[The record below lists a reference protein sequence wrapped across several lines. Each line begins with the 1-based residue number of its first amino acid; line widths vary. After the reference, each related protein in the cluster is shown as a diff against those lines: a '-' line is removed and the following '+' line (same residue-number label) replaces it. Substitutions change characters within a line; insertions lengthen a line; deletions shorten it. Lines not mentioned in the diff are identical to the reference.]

1 MISTLITLPYELARL
16 PLVLADGTLS
26 GTLSETS
33 APRVALDRTIGSA
46 DKLAGAIL
54 GNRDIAARGVDR
66 LERSHK
72 VRAAAQQEAR
82 ATSLRREAR
91 DTAAS
96 GLREAAKERKTAESR
111 VASGLREA
119 DEVEARGKQEAQSR
133 AAKTRATRKAA
144 ADNRAQNRT
153 AVVEQRQQRTAA
165 AAEAKKKSAQR
176 KASAELD
183 DARKAKTSAAQKR
196 ADAER
201 LEDLTEA
208 KQEQRKQ
215 S

>member
-46 DKLAGAIL
+46 DKLAGSLL

-66 LERSHK
+66 LERSDK
-72 VRAAAQQEAR
+72 LRAAAQQEAR

-91 DTAAS
+91 DTAES
-96 GLREAAKERKTAESR
+96 GRREAAKERKTAEAR
-111 VASGLREA
+111 VTSGLREA
-119 DEVEARGKQEAQSR
+119 DKVEARGKQEAQAR
-133 AAKTRATRKAA
+133 AAKTRATGKAA

-153 AVVEQRQQRTAA
+153 AVVEHRKQRTAA
-165 AAEAKKKSAQR
+165 AAEAKTKSAQR
-176 KASAELD
+176 KAAAELD
-183 DARKAKTSAAQKR
+183 DARKAKTSATRER

-201 LEDLTEA
+201 LEELTEA
-208 KQEQRKQ
+208 KREQRKQ

>member
-33 APRVALDRTIGSA
+33 APRMVLDRTIGSA
-46 DKLAGAIL
+46 DKLAGTLL

-66 LERSHK
+66 LERSDK
-72 VRAAAQQEAR
+72 LRAAAQQEAR

-91 DTAAS
+91 DTAAA
-96 GLREAAKERKTAESR
+96 GRREAARERETADSR
-111 VASGLREA
+111 VTSGLREA
-119 DEVEARGKQEAQSR
+119 DEVEARGKQEAHSR

-144 ADNRAQNRT
+144 ADDRAQNR
-153 AVVEQRQQRTAA
+153 AAGVEQREQRTEA
-165 AAEAKKKSAQR
+165 AAEAKKKAAQR
-176 KASAELD
+176 KATAELE
-183 DARKAKTSAAQKR
+183 DARKATSAAAQKR

-208 KQEQRKQ
+208 KHEQRKQ